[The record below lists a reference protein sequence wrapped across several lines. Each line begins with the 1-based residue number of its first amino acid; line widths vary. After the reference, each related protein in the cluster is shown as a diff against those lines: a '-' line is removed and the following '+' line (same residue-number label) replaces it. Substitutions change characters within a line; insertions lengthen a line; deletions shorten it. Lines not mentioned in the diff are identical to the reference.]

1 MMGMEHDA
9 FLEAYIDVYMSSF
22 KYISDLVS
30 EPTKEFNLSFE
41 QFLIMR
47 DIADGQQMAMSEIAL
62 KRGVTKAAI
71 SRQIRVM
78 LEHHYIEQ
86 ERDAT
91 DRRRLYLRLTPKGQ
105 AVTQTIVSAI
115 HQRFNGWVSVFGQ
128 EDAQELLRL
137 MRRVSTE
144 IIGKDKHN

>member
-1 MMGMEHDA
+1 MMSKAHDA
-9 FLEAYIDVYMSSF
+9 LLEDYIDVYMSGF

-47 DIADGQQMAMSEIAL
+47 DIAAGQQVAMSDIAI

-78 LEHHYIEQ
+78 LELHYIEQ
-86 ERDAT
+86 ERDAS
-91 DRRRLYLRLTPKGQ
+91 DRRRLYLRLTDEGQ
-105 AVTQTIVSAI
+105 KVAQAINHAI
-115 HQRFNGWVSVFGQ
+115 HQRFHGWVALFG
-128 EDAQELLRL
+128 EDEAQELLRL
-137 MRRVSTE
+137 MQKVSTK
-144 IIGKDKHN
+144 IIHK

>member
-1 MMGMEHDA
+1 MMSQAHDA
-9 FLEAYIDVYMSSF
+9 LLEAYIDVYMSGF

-41 QFLIMR
+41 QYLIMR
-47 DIADGQQMAMSEIAL
+47 DIAAGQQVAMSDIAT

-86 ERDAT
+86 ERDAA
-91 DRRRLYLRLTPKGQ
+91 DRRRLYLRLTPEGQ
-105 AVTQTIVSAI
+105 KVALSINQAI
-115 HQRFNGWVSVFGQ
+115 HQRFHGWIALFG
-128 EDAQELLRL
+128 EEEAQELLRL
-137 MRRVSTE
+137 MRKVSTK
-144 IIGKDKHN
+144 IIRKDNKE

>member
-1 MMGMEHDA
+1 MKNDNQGA
-9 FLEAYIDVYMSSF
+9 LLEDYIDVYMSGF

-47 DIADGQQMAMSEIAL
+47 DVADGKQVAMSDVAT

-78 LEHHYIEQ
+78 LDNDYIKQ
-86 ERDAT
+86 ERDEV
-91 DRRRLYLRLTPKGQ
+91 DRRRQYLKLTPKGQ
-105 AVTQTIVSAI
+105 KVAETIEKAMT
-115 HQRFNGWVSVFGQ
+115 QRFYGWVDLFG
-128 EDAQELLRL
+128 EDDTKELLRL
-137 MRRVSTE
+137 MRRVSLE
-144 IIGKDKHN
+144 IIGKDKT

>member
-1 MMGMEHDA
+1 MSEPHDA
-9 FLEAYIDVYMSSF
+9 LLEDYIDVYMSGF

-30 EPTKEFNLSFE
+30 EPTKKFNLSFE

-47 DIADGQQMAMSEIAL
+47 DIADGQQVAMSDVAL

-78 LEHHYIEQ
+78 LEHDYIAQ
-86 ERDAT
+86 ERDAV
-91 DRRRLYLRLTPKGQ
+91 DRRRQYLRLTTKGQ
-105 AVTQTIVSAI
+105 EVTQAI
-115 HQRFNGWVSVFGQ
+115 EQAIRERFDYWIDLFGKD
-128 EDAQELLRL
+128 DAQELLRL

-144 IIGKDKHN
+144 ILGKDKD